1 MQNKMALMLGLLLS
15 ACHQA
20 EPPESLD
27 VKHQQVASETIKQKV
42 VDLPNKTNVVLSVFA
57 YQETADQHLDQQ
69 CIWTNDANAMAK
81 RYWSIQPN
89 IELNGH
95 SRFTKADI
103 ALSAVLLG
111 KPIQHCAAFYK
122 TAQTKFAYAIN
133 NERDWVNSIPITSD
147 QLIQNEDG
155 TVSIDLDR
163 NGQAEQ
169 TYVCLNSE
177 SMDVFFKEAILD
189 KSFIHAH
196 VQLSYSVDGGVDDA
210 MACTDQFFSKL
221 GISAKEDPQ
230 TGNMVYTAR

>member
-1 MQNKMALMLGLLLS
+1 MKKMALMLGLLLS

-20 EPPESLD
+20 KPPESLD
-27 VKHQQVASETIKQKV
+27 IQHQQAASDQIKQKV
-42 VDLPNKTNVVLSVFA
+42 VDRSNKTNVILSVFA

-69 CIWTNDANAMAK
+69 CIWTDDANAMAK

-89 IELNGH
+89 IELNGY
-95 SRFTKADI
+95 SRFTKDDI
-103 ALSAVLLG
+103 TLSAVLLR
-111 KPIQHCAAFYK
+111 KPIQHCSAFYK
-122 TAQTKFAYAIN
+122 TAQTTFAYAVN

-147 QLIQNEDG
+147 QLIQNADG

-196 VQLSYSVDGGVDDA
+196 VQLSYSIDGGVDDS

-221 GISAKEDPQ
+221 GISVKEDPQ